1 MLNQATGFEYQE
13 RMEIMKQRIVL
24 SEDVRIPKSTIILE
38 KGDIIGVLSEEEWED
53 YDLVPEDDFF
63 PEDDYE
69 NDIGDIEIET
79 DEVIIPDEIMMDDEV
94 IIPDDVMTDEEI
106 IPDEE
111 PLYLAGEY
119 PEGTF

>member
-1 MLNQATGFEYQE
+1 
-13 RMEIMKQRIVL
+13 MKQIVL

-79 DEVIIPDEIMMDDEV
+79 DEVIIPDEIKMD
-94 IIPDDVMTDEEI
+94 DEEI

>member
-1 MLNQATGFEYQE
+1 
-13 RMEIMKQRIVL
+13 MKQIVL
-24 SEDVRIPKSTIILE
+24 SEDVRLPKSTIILE
-38 KGDIIGVLSEEEWED
+38 KGDVISVLSEEEWED

-79 DEVIIPDEIMMDDEV
+79 DEVIIPDEIKMD
-94 IIPDDVMTDEEI
+94 DEEI

>member
-1 MLNQATGFEYQE
+1 
-13 RMEIMKQRIVL
+13 MKQIVL
-24 SEDVRIPKSTIILE
+24 SEDVRLPKSTIILE
-38 KGDIIGVLSEEEWED
+38 KGDVISVLSEEEWED

>member
-1 MLNQATGFEYQE
+1 MLEEGGDK
-13 RMEIMKQRIVL
+13 MKQIVL
-24 SEDVRIPKSTIILE
+24 SEDVRLPKSGIILE
-38 KGDIIGVLSEEEWED
+38 KGDIISVLSEEEWDD
-53 YDLVPEDDFF
+53 YDLVSDDEFF

-69 NDIGDIEIET
+69 NEFGDIEIES
-79 DEVIIPDEIMMDDEV
+79 DEVIIPDEIMTDDEV
-94 IIPDDVMTDEEI
+94 IIPEEEI